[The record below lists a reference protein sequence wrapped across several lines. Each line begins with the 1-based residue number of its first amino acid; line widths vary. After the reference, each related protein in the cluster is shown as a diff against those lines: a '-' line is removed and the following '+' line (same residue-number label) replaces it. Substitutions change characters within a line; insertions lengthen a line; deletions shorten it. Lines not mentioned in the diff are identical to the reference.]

1 MNKTFARFT
10 LLVLLLTSTIFANP
24 IINDVFLNEKA
35 KKIIT
40 DISTEL
46 KSKTGI
52 NTYLYT
58 TNDNVDRGV
67 SMYDYARKF
76 DSNLSKPYIILIFAP
91 NNKRI
96 GIIPSSENLK
106 SMYNESDVKNNA
118 IDVLKDEND
127 GNKIED
133 KYNIAIVQ
141 SFSELSDEVAKS
153 KGIELNSVLPNES
166 HYMVNI
172 LRAIIYIGALF
183 VFWIFVGRGIYQR
196 FKNGRK

>member
-1 MNKTFARFT
+1 
-10 LLVLLLTSTIFANP
+10 
-24 IINDVFLNEKA
+24 
-35 KKIIT
+35 
-40 DISTEL
+40 
-46 KSKTGI
+46 
-52 NTYLYT
+52 
-58 TNDNVDRGV
+58 
-67 SMYDYARKF
+67 
-76 DSNLSKPYIILIFAP
+76 
-91 NNKRI
+91 
-96 GIIPSSENLK
+96 
-106 SMYNESDVKNNA
+106 
-118 IDVLKDEND
+118 END

>member
-1 MNKTFARFT
+1 MNKTFARLT

-35 KKIIT
+35 KKIVI

-46 KSKTGI
+46 KSKSGI

-58 TNDNVDRGV
+58 TNDNIDRGV
-67 SMYDYARKF
+67 SMYDYAKKF

-96 GIIPSSENLK
+96 GIIPSSDDLK
-106 SMYNESDVKNNA
+106 SMYDESEVKDNA
-118 IDVLKDEND
+118 INVLKDEND
-127 GNKIED
+127 GNKLED
-133 KYNIAIVQ
+133 KYNIAITQ
-141 SFSELSDEVAKS
+141 SFSELAEEVASS
-153 KGIELNSVLPNES
+153 KGIELKSILPNES
-166 HYMVNI
+166 HLIVNI
-172 LRAIIYIGALF
+172 LRVIIYMGALV
-183 VFWIFVGRGIYQR
+183 VFWIFLGRGVYQR

>member
-1 MNKTFARFT
+1 MNKTFARLT

-35 KKIIT
+35 KKIVI

-46 KSKTGI
+46 KSKSGI

-58 TNDNVDRGV
+58 TNDNIDRGV
-67 SMYDYARKF
+67 SMYDYAKKF

-96 GIIPSSENLK
+96 GIIPSSDDLK
-106 SMYNESDVKNNA
+106 SMYDESEVKDNA
-118 IDVLKDEND
+118 INVLKDEND
-127 GNKIED
+127 GNKLED
-133 KYNIAIVQ
+133 KYNIAITQ
-141 SFSELSDEVAKS
+141 SFSELAEEVASS
-153 KGIELNSVLPNES
+153 KGIELKSILPNES
-166 HYMVNI
+166 HLIVNI
-172 LRAIIYIGALF
+172 LRVIIYMGALA
-183 VFWIFVGRGIYQR
+183 VFWIFLGRGVYQR

>member
-35 KKIIT
+35 KKIIM

-58 TNDNVDRGV
+58 TNDNIDRGV

-96 GIIPSSENLK
+96 GIISSSDDLK
-106 SMYNESDVKNNA
+106 SLYNESEVKNNA

-127 GNKIED
+127 GNKLED

-153 KGIELNSVLPNES
+153 KGIKLSSVLPNDS
-166 HYMVNI
+166 HIVVNVI
-172 LRAIIYIGALF
+172 RALIYIGSLF
-183 VFWIFVGRGIYQR
+183 VLWIFVGRGIYQR

>member
-1 MNKTFARFT
+1 MNKTFARIT
-10 LLVLLLTSTIFANP
+10 LLVLLLTSTIFASP

-35 KKIIT
+35 KKIIIN
-40 DISTEL
+40 ISTEL

-58 TNDNVDRGV
+58 TNDTIDRGV
-67 SMYDYARKF
+67 SMYDYAKKF
-76 DSNLSKPYIILIFAP
+76 DSNLSKPYIVLIFAP

-96 GIIPSSENLK
+96 GIIPSSDDLK
-106 SMYNESDVKNNA
+106 SAYNESDVKNNA

-141 SFSELSDEVAKS
+141 SFSELADEVAKS
-153 KGIELNSVLPNES
+153 KGIKLNSALPNES

-172 LRAIIYIGALF
+172 LRVFIYAGALA
-183 VFWIFVGRGIYQR
+183 VFWIFIGRGIYQR
-196 FKNGRK
+196 FRNGRK